1 MFDLDKWQEIW
12 ITITR
17 NKTRSIF
24 TAFGVFWGILM
35 LTILLGTGNGLENG
49 MKSNIE
55 GFATNSCFFYADRTS
70 ENFKGFKKG
79 REWNMHNS
87 DIEVIRANVPEIE
100 YLAPML
106 FGGGGGENNTV
117 RGDKSGT
124 FGVRG
129 CYPDYTHIEEQKII
143 YGRYINKVDIQE
155 KRKVCYIGK
164 NVYNALFSAG
174 EIPTGKVIR
183 SNGLYYTVIGV
194 GAGVSNVQIGGR
206 SEDLIVLP
214 FTTMQSAY
222 NQGDIIHFMAATAK
236 PGKEASYIEAEI
248 KNILKSRNNIS
259 PDDDRAVGSFNVSEQ
274 FKTFSYLFLGIRI
287 LIWIVGLGTLFAGAI
302 GVSNI
307 MLVSV
312 RERTKEIGIKRALGA
327 KPRDIII
334 QILNESLVL
343 TAIAGFIGLSLGV
356 GILGLFDNIIN
367 NMPTEDGVFIKN
379 IVIQFDIALLASF
392 VLILMGLLAGLL
404 PAWRAMQ
411 IKPIEAL
418 SEE

>member
-12 ITITR
+12 MTITR

-55 GFATNSCFFYADRTS
+55 GFATNSCFFWADRTS

-87 DIEVIRANVPEIE
+87 DIKVILANVPEIK

-106 FGGGGGENNTV
+106 FGNSSENNTI
-117 RGDKSGT
+117 RGDRAGT
-124 FGVRG
+124 FSVRG
-129 CYPDYTHIEEQKII
+129 CYPDYAHVEEQKML
-143 YGRYINKVDIQE
+143 YGRYINDVDIQD
-155 KRKVCYIGK
+155 KRKVCFIGK
-164 NVYNALFSAG
+164 NIYTALFKPG
-174 EIPTGKVIR
+174 ENPVGQVIR
-183 SNGLYYTVIGV
+183 SNGIYYTVVGV
-194 GAGVSNVQIGGR
+194 GSGLTNIQIGGR
-206 SEDLIVLP
+206 SDDLVVLP

-222 NQGDIIHFMAATAK
+222 NQGDIIHFMAAVAK
-236 PGKEASYIEAEI
+236 DNVDASYVEKEI
-248 KNILKSRNNIS
+248 KRILKAQNNIAPS
-259 PDDDRAVGSFNVSEQ
+259 DERGVGSFNISEM
-274 FKTFSYLFLGIRI
+274 FKMFSYLFLGIRI
-287 LIWIVGLGTLFAGAI
+287 LIWIVGLGTLIAGAI

-312 RERTKEIGIKRALGA
+312 RERTKEIGIRRALGA
-327 KPRDIII
+327 KPKDIIS
-334 QILNESLVL
+334 QIINESLVL
-343 TAIAGFIGLSLGV
+343 TAIAGFVGLSLGV
-356 GILGLFDNIIN
+356 GILAFFDNWIN
-367 NMPTEDGVFIKN
+367 NLPPEHGIFIKN
-379 IVIQFDIALLASF
+379 IMIKFDVALLASV
-392 VLILMGLLAGLL
+392 VLIVIGLLAGLL

>member
-1 MFDLDKWQEIW
+1 MFDIDKWQEIW
-12 ITITR
+12 MTITR

-55 GFATNSCFFYADRTS
+55 GFATNSCFFWADRTS

-79 REWNMHNS
+79 RQWNMHNS
-87 DIEVIRANVPEIE
+87 DIKVILANVPEIK

-106 FGGGGGENNTV
+106 FGNSSEKNTV
-117 RGDKSGT
+117 RGDRAGT

-129 CYPDYTHIEEQKII
+129 CYPDYAHVEEQKML
-143 YGRYINKVDIQE
+143 YGRYINDVDIQD
-155 KRKVCYIGK
+155 KRKVCFIGK
-164 NVYNALFSAG
+164 NIYSTLFKPG
-174 EIPTGKVIR
+174 ENPVGQVIR
-183 SNGLYYTVIGV
+183 SNGIYYTVVGV
-194 GAGVSNVQIGGR
+194 GSGLTNIQIGGR
-206 SEDLIVLP
+206 SDDLVVLP

-222 NQGDIIHFMAATAK
+222 NQGDVIHFMAAVAK
-236 PGKEASYIEAEI
+236 DNVDASYVEKEI
-248 KNILKSRNNIS
+248 KKILKAQNNIAPS
-259 PDDDRAVGSFNVSEQ
+259 DERGVGSFNISEM
-274 FKTFSYLFLGIRI
+274 FKMFSYLFLGIRI
-287 LIWIVGLGTLFAGAI
+287 LIWIVGLGTLIAGAI

-312 RERTKEIGIKRALGA
+312 RERTKEIGIRRALGA
-327 KPRDIII
+327 KPKDIIT
-334 QILNESLVL
+334 QIINESLVL

-356 GILGLFDNIIN
+356 GILAYFDNYIN
-367 NMPTEDGVFIKN
+367 NLPPEHGIFIKN
-379 IVIQFDIALLASF
+379 IMIKFDVAILASV
-392 VLILMGLLAGLL
+392 VLIIIGLLAGLL

-411 IKPIEAL
+411 IKAIEAL

>member
-12 ITITR
+12 MTITR

-49 MKSNIE
+49 MMSNIE
-55 GFATNSCFFYADRTS
+55 GFATNSCFFYADKTS
-70 ENFKGFKKG
+70 ENYKGFKKN

-87 DIEVIRANVPEIE
+87 DIKVILANVPEIQ

-106 FGGGGGENNTV
+106 FGNRSENNTI
-117 RGDKSGT
+117 RGDKAGT

-129 CYPDYTHIEEQKII
+129 CYPDYAHIEEQKII
-143 YGRYINKVDIQE
+143 YGRYINDVDIQDN
-155 KRKVCYIGK
+155 RKVCFIGK
-164 NVYNALFSAG
+164 NIYTALFKPG
-174 EIPTGKVIR
+174 ENPVGQVIR
-183 SNGLYYTVIGV
+183 SNGIYFKVIGM
-194 GAGVSNVQIGGR
+194 GSGVSNIQIGGK
-206 SEDLIVLP
+206 SDDLVVLP
-214 FTTMQSAY
+214 FTTMQRAF

-236 PGKEASYIEAEI
+236 VGFEASFIEEQI
-248 KNILKSRNNIS
+248 KTILRARNDIA
-259 PDDDRAVGSFNVSEQ
+259 PTDKRAVGSFNISEQ
-274 FKTFSYLFLGIRI
+274 FKMFSYMFLGIRI

-312 RERTKEIGIKRALGA
+312 RERTKEIGIRRALGA
-327 KPRDIII
+327 KPRDIIL

-356 GILGLFDNIIN
+356 GILAIFDNIIN
-367 NMPTEDGVFIKN
+367 NLPPESGIFIKN
-379 IVIQFDIALLASF
+379 IMIKFDVALFASF
-392 VLILMGLLAGLL
+392 VLIIIGLMAGLL